1 MANIPVFEVQFNKD
15 GNIVDQQEVTKALD
29 GLAAMAATDLLV
41 LSHGWN
47 DDIAD
52 ARKLYGGLLPRI
64 EAQLPAAGAGRTFA
78 ALEIFWPSKKYAD
91 PALTPGGAAA
101 LGDGSGDLDAAT
113 RVARLEE
120 LKAEPEQLG
129 VETVD
134 PERAAKLAEAQ
145 GLVPTLETNQESQR
159 RFVEILRSL
168 LSQNDANPDDSTDA
182 LFTTDPV
189 ELLQTLSDPVPVP
202 LPPAPVGG
210 ATMVGDDT
218 GSVPEGGAAGI
229 KDFFSGIK
237 AAAGRF
243 LNLFTYA
250 EMKKR
255 AGLVG
260 RTGVVSV
267 LRQVH
272 ERLPALK
279 IHLVGHSF
287 GGRLLTSTADNLGPD
302 VKPSS
307 LILLQAAYSHN
318 GLASQYDGKN
328 DGFFRQVVAGNKV
341 AGPIL
346 ITYTKN
352 DLGNGIAYPIGARLS
367 GDVASALGDKND
379 PYGGMGRNGAQHT
392 PEVDTASAFVERVG
406 TPYQFTAGRVY
417 NLNAD
422 EFVKGHSDIAKDEVA
437 FALLSGIAIT

>member
-1 MANIPVFEVQFNKD
+1 MASIPVFEVQFNKD
-15 GNIVDQQEVTKALD
+15 GNVVDPNEVTKALD
-29 GLAAMAATDLLV
+29 GLAAMGATDLLV
-41 LSHGWN
+41 TSHGWN

-52 ARKLYGGLLPRI
+52 ARKLYSGLLARI

-113 RVARLEE
+113 LMARLEE
-120 LKAEPEQLG
+120 LKAEPERLG
-129 VETVD
+129 VEAVD

-145 GLVPTLETNQESQR
+145 ALVPTLETDEESQR

-168 LSQNDANPDDSTDA
+168 LSKSDANPDDSTDA

-189 ELLQTLSDPVPVP
+189 ELLQSLSDPVPVP
-202 LPPAPVGG
+202 LPPAGGGG
-210 ATMVGDDT
+210 AAMVGDDA

-229 KDFFSGIK
+229 KDFFAGIK
-237 AAAGRF
+237 AGAGRL

-287 GGRLLTSTADNLGPD
+287 GGRLLTSTADNVGPD

-318 GLASQYDGKN
+318 GLASKYDGTN
-328 DGFFRQVVAGNKV
+328 DGFFRQVVAANKV

-367 GDVASALGDKND
+367 GDVASALGDAND

-392 PEVDTASAFVERVG
+392 PEVDPAAAFVEKVG
-406 TPYQFTAGRVY
+406 TPYQFTSGRVY
-417 NLNAD
+417 NLNGD
-422 EFVKGHSDIAKDEVA
+422 EFIKGHSDIAKDEVA